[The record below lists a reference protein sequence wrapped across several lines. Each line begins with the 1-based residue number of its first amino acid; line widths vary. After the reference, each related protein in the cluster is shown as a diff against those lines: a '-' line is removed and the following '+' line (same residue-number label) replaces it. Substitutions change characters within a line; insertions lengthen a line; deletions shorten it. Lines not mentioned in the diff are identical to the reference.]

1 VLRITRTSENGSPVT
16 LKLEGKIHAEWVS
29 LLQQECQTLVRE
41 KKDVLLDF
49 AEVTYMDIQG
59 IKLIRSLP
67 ARSIRIINAPAFIEE
82 LLDR

>member
-1 VLRITRTSENGSPVT
+1 MLRITKTSENGSPVT

-29 LLQQECQTLVRE
+29 LLEQECRTLLRE
-41 KKDVLLDF
+41 KKHVLLDF
-49 AEVTYMDIQG
+49 AEVTYIDILG

-67 ARSIRIINAPAFIEE
+67 ARSIRIINAPAFIEV

>member
-1 VLRITRTSENGSPVT
+1 MLRITRTSENGSPVT

>member
-1 VLRITRTSENGSPVT
+1 MLRITKTSENGSPVT

-29 LLQQECQTLVRE
+29 LLEQECRTLVRE

-49 AEVTYMDIQG
+49 AEVTYMDLQG

-82 LLDR
+82 LIDR